1 MQDEIVKLRLVKI
14 DLEKKLDIQMQES
27 DYLKQEKQD
36 LEKLFKK
43 AMRQVLSIDSDIGQL
58 STEVSDTRKER
69 DIVIDQYKVF
79 KKQADE

>member
-43 AMRQVLSIDSDIGQL
+43 AMRQVKSIDSDIGLL
-58 STEVSDTRKER
+58 STEVQDTRKER

>member
-58 STEVSDTRKER
+58 STEVQDTRKER